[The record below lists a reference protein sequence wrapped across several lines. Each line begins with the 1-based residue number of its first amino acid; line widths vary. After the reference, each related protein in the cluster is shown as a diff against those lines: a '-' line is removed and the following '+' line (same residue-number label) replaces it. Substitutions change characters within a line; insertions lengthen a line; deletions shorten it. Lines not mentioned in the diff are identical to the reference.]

1 MIPRRE
7 PRPLSRREI
16 FQAIQNDL
24 AQRGI
29 SGREEL
35 RPGDLKFNLR
45 CRSSRMTWDYKSR
58 ESALT
63 PFGAKRCSNSGLPM
77 SRSIF
82 LLRSPRDAIR
92 RVWG

>member
-1 MIPRRE
+1 MLAPLDGCARPADAPLRKSLATPSQESEVIPRRE

-35 RPGDLKFNLR
+35 AAGGPEN
-45 CRSSRMTWDYKSR
+45 SV
-58 ESALT
+58 
-63 PFGAKRCSNSGLPM
+63 FGAG
-77 SRSIF
+77 
-82 LLRSPRDAIR
+82 AQ
-92 RVWG
+92 G